1 MRLMVR
7 RLYSPLMASNPRPM
21 AINGIRNPR
30 IEANDGK
37 GAWALVNRR
46 KNTNGSDDV
55 VWRMPCRAPYS
66 AATAVSTTSHSSTRM
81 RALDKWSASS
91 LSVTAANPL
100 QGEPSRCMNACLLDC
115 RTLEMMVVDGIQ
127 AGFPDG

>member
-1 MRLMVR
+1 
-7 RLYSPLMASNPRPM
+7 MASNPRPM
-21 AINGIRNPR
+21 ANNGIRNPR

-66 AATAVSTTSHSSTRM
+66 AATAVSTTRSEEHTSELQSLMRISYAVFCLKQKKYHQLTR
-81 RALDKWSASS
+81 S
-91 LSVTAANPL
+91 LLIVTTINH
-100 QGEPSRCMNACLLDC
+100 
-115 RTLEMMVVDGIQ
+115 
-127 AGFPDG
+127 